1 MTEEIRKDAMA
12 WINSVIASDEAEAW
26 ENAEQ
31 FVAMTTNA
39 ETQGIFINGTFDDA
53 VDALVW
59 ADQHEKDL
67 NKGMAPDEDPFV
79 VTVHPVVPIT

>member
-1 MTEEIRKDAMA
+1 MTEEIRREAMA
-12 WINSVIASDEAEAW
+12 WVNSVIASDEAEAW

-31 FVAMTTNA
+31 FVTLTTND
-39 ETQGIFINGTFDDA
+39 ETKGIFINGIFDDA
-53 VDALVW
+53 VEALAW
-59 ADQHEKDL
+59 ADAHQQDL